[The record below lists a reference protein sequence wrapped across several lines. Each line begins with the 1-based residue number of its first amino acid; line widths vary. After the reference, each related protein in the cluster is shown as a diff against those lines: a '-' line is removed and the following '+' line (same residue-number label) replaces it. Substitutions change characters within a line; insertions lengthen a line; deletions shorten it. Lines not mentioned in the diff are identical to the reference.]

1 MALSFCVL
9 PALLLCIISA
19 SNIQICSA
27 PNASCDVEGQS
38 RTFESIRSRNKK
50 PTIRKVSI
58 YGERNSCTTMISA
71 ILENNFRWQCDT
83 YGKCVGPWNMWK
95 HDFFRFA
102 QNEMVNDS
110 ETLHIFV
117 TRHP

>member
-1 MALSFCVL
+1 
-9 PALLLCIISA
+9 
-19 SNIQICSA
+19 
-27 PNASCDVEGQS
+27 
-38 RTFESIRSRNKK
+38 
-50 PTIRKVSI
+50 
-58 YGERNSCTTMISA
+58 MISA